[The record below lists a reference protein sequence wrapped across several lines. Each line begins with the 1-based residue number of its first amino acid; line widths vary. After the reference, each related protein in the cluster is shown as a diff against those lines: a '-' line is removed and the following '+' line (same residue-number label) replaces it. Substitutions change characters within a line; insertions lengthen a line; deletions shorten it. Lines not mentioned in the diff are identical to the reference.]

1 MNMECTQIKAKLA
14 DYSVGLLGER
24 ESKLVEAHL
33 AQCPSCAAE
42 LRALERVDRVLKA
55 VEPEQPPAHL
65 WHSIRARIEAEHRRA
80 TPSWRRWFAV
90 PRLALGSAAA
100 AAALVAIAYFI
111 VPRSPDGEAPQ
122 HENAEQL
129 MHTHQM
135 MSWGDPLS
143 DKAALGVILASRSR
157 LQEVP

>member
-1 MNMECTQIKAKLA
+1 
-14 DYSVGLLGER
+14 
-24 ESKLVEAHL
+24 
-33 AQCPSCAAE
+33 
-42 LRALERVDRVLKA
+42 
-55 VEPEQPPAHL
+55 
-65 WHSIRARIEAEHRRA
+65 
-80 TPSWRRWFAV
+80 V
-90 PRLALGSAAA
+90 PRLALGGAAA

-111 VPRSPDGEAPQ
+111 VPRSPDGEARQ